1 MTDSSNNHRAL
12 IVIDVQND
20 YDGGNLP
27 IEYPPFADTVLNI
40 ARAMDIATEAGIRV
54 VVVKQL
60 APETSP
66 IFAVG
71 SHGGAL
77 HPDIAS
83 RPADHVI
90 EKKLPSAF
98 AGTDLEDRLRAEGIT
113 TLTIVGYMTHN
124 CDLATAIDGSQL
136 GFHVELLSDATGSV
150 PYKNRAGFAT
160 AQEIHRI
167 MLVVMQ
173 ARFAGVGTLEEW
185 RALLAAGQKLE
196 TDGIAGSNMA
206 ARASAQAA

>member
-1 MTDSSNNHRAL
+1 MTDSPNKHRAL
-12 IVIDVQND
+12 IVVDVQND
-20 YDGGNLP
+20 YDGGGLP
-27 IEYPPFADTVLNI
+27 IEYPPFADTVVNVS
-40 ARAMDIATEAGIRV
+40 RAMDLATAAGIRV

-60 APETSP
+60 APATSP

-98 AGTDLEDRLRAEGIT
+98 AGTGLEAWLRTEGIT

-160 AQEIHRI
+160 AQEIHRV
-167 MLVVMQ
+167 MLIVMQ

-185 RALLAAGQKLE
+185 RKLLSAGQRLE
-196 TDGIAGSNMA
+196 VDGIAESNMA
-206 ARASAQAA
+206 ARAASHAA